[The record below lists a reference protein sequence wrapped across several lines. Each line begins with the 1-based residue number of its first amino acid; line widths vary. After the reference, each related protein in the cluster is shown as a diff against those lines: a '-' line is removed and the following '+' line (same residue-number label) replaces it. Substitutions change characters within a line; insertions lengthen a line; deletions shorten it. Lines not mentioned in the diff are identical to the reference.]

1 MKKGFTLIEV
11 IIYIALFSILIGGVL
26 VSTFQLV
33 QTGSSL
39 SSKTAVQDEGNFAIR
54 KLSWALTG
62 LDPAYSPVVGGSLP
76 CSQTIT
82 VTKLDY
88 GPSEVTFRRDAT
100 YNALEIKE
108 GTSGT
113 FASTTTSNVKVTCLK
128 FGIVGTNPLGIVATT
143 TINGID
149 FVITKYI
156 RK

>member
-1 MKKGFTLIEV
+1 MQKGFTLIEV

-39 SSKTAVQDEGNFAIR
+39 SSKTAIQNEGNFILR
-54 KLSWALTG
+54 KIDWAFAG
-62 LDPAYSPVVGGSLP
+62 LDPANIPTVGGSL
-76 CSQTIT
+76 CNQTAT
-82 VTKLDY
+82 TTKINY
-88 GPSEVTFRRDAT
+88 GQIVFRRDT
-100 YNALEIKE
+100 INNALQIKE
-108 GTSGT
+108 GSGGT
-113 FASTTTSNVKVTCLK
+113 FASTTTSNIKVTCLK
-128 FGIVGTNPLGIVATT
+128 FGIISGSPSGIIATT